1 MLTLVNFEGIFWSSN
16 ALCSARWSTFPFKA
30 SGRVLFFKVRSN
42 CVYVTN
48 EPKKSKGN
56 KDDDMMILC
65 NIDQYSHSIHMD
77 R

>member
-1 MLTLVNFEGIFWSSN
+1 M
-16 ALCSARWSTFPFKA
+16 
-30 SGRVLFFKVRSN
+30 FFKIRTH

-48 EPKKSKGN
+48 EPKESKGN

-65 NIDQYSHSIHMD
+65 NIDQYSHSIYKD